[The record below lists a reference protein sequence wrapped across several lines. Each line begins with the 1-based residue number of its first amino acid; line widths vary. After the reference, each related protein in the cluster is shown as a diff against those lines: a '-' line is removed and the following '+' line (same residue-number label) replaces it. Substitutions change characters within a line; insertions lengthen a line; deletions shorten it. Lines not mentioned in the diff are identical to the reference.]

1 MVNRLDTN
9 IVRKLDELSEKETL
23 AVVEYI
29 SQLLSQRISKQ
40 SETQTNDD
48 DLIAFLAEKRENA
61 RARQVI
67 EWERVRRRNFPK
79 AA

>member
-29 SQLLSQRISKQ
+29 SQLLSRRISKQ

-48 DLIAFLAEKRENA
+48 LIAFLSEKRENA

-67 EWERVRRRNFPK
+67 EWERVRRRIFPK